1 MECLRSLYRSIL
13 EVHHWAEGKTGG
25 GRGQSIMIRV
35 LIVGAGR
42 SRNGIG
48 EYIGK
53 YFHKNKAQVVA
64 VLGTTQETSLRAASA
79 LEKYGITAT
88 PYSNF
93 DDMVDRE
100 SPDVLVIASPASTHY
115 DYLARGLESGLHVF
129 CEKPFIWSVAGP
141 LEKAVSHVLNRARE
155 KQLTLAM
162 NSQLPFT
169 LNDYEKLCG
178 KMERGGSNRFYAAMS
193 PFASGAEMIPD
204 TMPHVLS
211 LLYAVFG
218 EGKVRNV
225 RFESTTPRDLKIE
238 FQYVGSSGICETR
251 AELASQERQPR
262 PFRFGWNGKIVSRS
276 LDLAN
281 YDIYFNHEGKRLKIQ
296 DPLEAS
302 VTNFIEAI
310 ERKVEPLIGSRH
322 ILNNTVLLKEIFD
335 QYGGA

>member
-1 MECLRSLYRSIL
+1 
-13 EVHHWAEGKTGG
+13 
-25 GRGQSIMIRV
+25 MIRI

-48 EYIGK
+48 EYIAK
-53 YFHKNKAQVVA
+53 YFHKNKGQVVA

-79 LEKYGITAT
+79 LEKYGIAST
-88 PYSNF
+88 PYSDF
-93 DDMVDRE
+93 DEMVDRE
-100 SPDVLVIASPASTHY
+100 SPDVLVVASPASTHY

-129 CEKPFIWSVAGP
+129 CEKPFIWGVAGP

-178 KMERGGSNRFYAAMS
+178 KMEQRESNRFYVAMS

-218 EGKVRNV
+218 EGKVKNV

-238 FQYVGSSGICETR
+238 FQYAGSSGICETR
-251 AELASQERQPR
+251 VELASQERQPR
-262 PFRFGWNGKIVSRS
+262 PFCFGWNGKIVNRS

-281 YDIYFNHEGKRLKIQ
+281 YDIYFDHEGQRLKIE

-302 VTNFIEAI
+302 VINFIEAI

-335 QYGGA
+335 QYGKA

>member
-1 MECLRSLYRSIL
+1 
-13 EVHHWAEGKTGG
+13 
-25 GRGQSIMIRV
+25 MIRV

-79 LEKYGITAT
+79 LEKYGITST

-93 DDMVDRE
+93 DEMVDRE

-115 DYLARGLESGLHVF
+115 DYLARALESGLHVF

>member
-1 MECLRSLYRSIL
+1 
-13 EVHHWAEGKTGG
+13 
-25 GRGQSIMIRV
+25 MIRV

-48 EYIGK
+48 EYIAK

-79 LEKYGITAT
+79 LEKYGIAST
-88 PYSNF
+88 PYSDF
-93 DDMVDRE
+93 DEMVDRE

-129 CEKPFIWSVAGP
+129 CEKPFIWGVAGP

-178 KMERGGSNRFYAAMS
+178 KMERRESNRFYAAMS

-218 EGKVRNV
+218 EGRVKNV

-238 FQYVGSSGICETR
+238 FQYAGSSGICETR
-251 AELASQERQPR
+251 VELASHERQPR
-262 PFRFGWNGKIVSRS
+262 PFRFGWNGKIVNRS
-276 LDLAN
+276 LDFAN
-281 YDIYFNHEGKRLKIQ
+281 YDIYFDHEGQRLKIQ

-302 VTNFIEAI
+302 VINFIEAF
-310 ERKVEPLIGSRH
+310 ERKVEPLVGSRH

-335 QYGGA
+335 QYGKA

>member
-1 MECLRSLYRSIL
+1 
-13 EVHHWAEGKTGG
+13 
-25 GRGQSIMIRV
+25 MIRV

-42 SRNGIG
+42 NRNGIG

-53 YFHKNKAQVVA
+53 YLHRNKAQVVA

-79 LEKYGITAT
+79 LERYGITSI

-93 DDMVDRE
+93 DEGVDRE
-100 SPDVLVIASPASTHY
+100 RPDALVIASPASTHY
-115 DYLARGLESGLHVF
+115 DYLARGLESGLHIF
-129 CEKPFIWSVAGP
+129 CEKPFIWSVAGN
-141 LEKAVSHVLNRARE
+141 LEKAVSHVLDRARE
-155 KQLTLAM
+155 KQLVLAM
-162 NSQLPFT
+162 NSQLPFA

-178 KMERGGSNRFYAAMS
+178 KVERRESNRFYAAMS

-204 TMPHVLS
+204 AMPHVLS

-225 RFESTTPRDLKIE
+225 RFESTTPRNMKIE
-238 FQYVGSSGICETR
+238 FQFVGPSRICDTQV
-251 AELASQERQPR
+251 ELTSQEKQPR
-262 PFRFGWNGKIVSRS
+262 HFRFGWNGKVVSRS
-276 LDLAN
+276 VDLAN
-281 YDIYFNHEGKRLKIQ
+281 YDIYFNHEGQRLKIQ

-302 VTNFIEAI
+302 VINFIEAV

-335 QYGGA
+335 QYGKA

>member
-1 MECLRSLYRSIL
+1 
-13 EVHHWAEGKTGG
+13 
-25 GRGQSIMIRV
+25 MIRV

-48 EYIGK
+48 EYIAK

-79 LEKYGITAT
+79 LEKYGIAST
-88 PYSNF
+88 PYSDF
-93 DDMVDRE
+93 DEMVDRE

-129 CEKPFIWSVAGP
+129 CEKPFIWGVAGP

-178 KMERGGSNRFYAAMS
+178 KMERRESNRFYAAMS

-218 EGKVRNV
+218 EGRVKNV

-238 FQYVGSSGICETR
+238 FQYAGSSGICETR
-251 AELASQERQPR
+251 VELASHERQPR
-262 PFRFGWNGKIVSRS
+262 PFRFGWNGKIVNRS

-281 YDIYFNHEGKRLKIQ
+281 YDIYFDHEGQRLKIQ

-302 VTNFIEAI
+302 VVNFIEAV
-310 ERKVEPLIGSRH
+310 EGKGEPLIGSRH
-322 ILNNTVLLKEIFD
+322 ILNNTILLKEIFD
-335 QYGGA
+335 QYGKA

>member
-1 MECLRSLYRSIL
+1 
-13 EVHHWAEGKTGG
+13 
-25 GRGQSIMIRV
+25 V
-35 LIVGAGR
+35 L
-42 SRNGIG
+42 
-48 EYIGK
+48 K
-53 YFHKNKAQVVA
+53 
-64 VLGTTQETSLRAASA
+64 
-79 LEKYGITAT
+79 
-88 PYSNF
+88 
-93 DDMVDRE
+93 
-100 SPDVLVIASPASTHY
+100 
-115 DYLARGLESGLHVF
+115 
-129 CEKPFIWSVAGP
+129 
-141 LEKAVSHVLNRARE
+141 RARE

-178 KMERGGSNRFYAAMS
+178 KMERGESNRFYAAMS

-204 TMPHVLS
+204 AMPHVLS

-225 RFESTTPRDLKIE
+225 RFETTTPRDLKIE

-281 YDIYFNHEGKRLKIQ
+281 YAIYFNHEGQRLKIQ

-335 QYGGA
+335 QYGKA

>member
-1 MECLRSLYRSIL
+1 
-13 EVHHWAEGKTGG
+13 
-25 GRGQSIMIRV
+25 MIRV

-42 SRNGIG
+42 RRNGIG
-48 EYIGK
+48 EYIAK

-79 LEKYGITAT
+79 LEKYGIAST
-88 PYSNF
+88 PYSDF
-93 DDMVDRE
+93 DEMVDRE

-129 CEKPFIWSVAGP
+129 CEKPFIWGVAGP

-178 KMERGGSNRFYAAMS
+178 KMERRESNRFYAAMS

-218 EGKVRNV
+218 EGRVKNV

-238 FQYVGSSGICETR
+238 FQYAGSSGICETR
-251 AELASQERQPR
+251 VELASHERQPR
-262 PFRFGWNGKIVSRS
+262 PFRFGWNGKIVNRS

-281 YDIYFNHEGKRLKIQ
+281 YDIYFDHEGQRLKIQ

-302 VTNFIEAI
+302 VINFIEAF
-310 ERKVEPLIGSRH
+310 ERKVEPLVGSRH

-335 QYGGA
+335 QYGKA